1 MKRTIVA
8 LFAALVILPIAVQGQ
23 TDRFRLSSKQLAKIE
38 SIIDQLEQLPT
49 QPAEQSTRLRKL
61 WSSVGTIAAR
71 LPEGDIK
78 TDLETAAYWYEE
90 AARDRG
96 FSSDYPRRGCY
107 AEKPGA
113 YQTLCEDFS
122 GSGTELILA
131 KAQLHLGWVKALVSF
146 HKTGSRDPQLG
157 EIKLERMNDRL
168 LAARAIDLLKV
179 LESDVI
185 TYDSLAD
192 FQDGAKLARVSFE
205 VFQQHLEKISVE
217 SALILSWLP
226 PDKLKSEINN
236 ALLSYQ
242 DGGFWWQKTYSPKVI
257 HVSHFTT
264 KASWNATDTNYL
276 CTVPYTIAIN
286 WRHGSRYIK
295 RAEKILESYGSEVS
309 STTR

>member
-1 MKRTIVA
+1 MKRTLVA
-8 LFAALVILPIAVQGQ
+8 LFASLIILPIAVPGQ
-23 TDRFRLSSKQLAKIE
+23 TDKSRLSSKQLAKIE
-38 SIIDQLEQLPT
+38 SLINQLEQLHT

-61 WSSVGTIAAR
+61 WSSVGAIAQS

-78 TDLETAAYWYEE
+78 IDLETAAYWYEE
-90 AARDRG
+90 AARGRG
-96 FSSDYPRRGCY
+96 FSSDYPRRGCF

-131 KAQLHLGWVKALVSF
+131 KAQLHLGWVQALVRC

-168 LAARAIDLLKV
+168 LAARAIYLLKV

-192 FQDGAKLARVSFE
+192 FQDGAKLALVSFE
-205 VFQQHLEKISVE
+205 VFQQHLEKVSGE

-226 PDKLKSEINN
+226 PSKLKSEINN

-242 DGGFWWQKTYSPKVI
+242 DGWFWWQKTYSPRV
-257 HVSHFTT
+257 VYNSNFST

-276 CTVPYTIAIN
+276 STIPYTIAIN

-295 RAEKILESYGSEVS
+295 RAEKILESYGK
-309 STTR
+309 